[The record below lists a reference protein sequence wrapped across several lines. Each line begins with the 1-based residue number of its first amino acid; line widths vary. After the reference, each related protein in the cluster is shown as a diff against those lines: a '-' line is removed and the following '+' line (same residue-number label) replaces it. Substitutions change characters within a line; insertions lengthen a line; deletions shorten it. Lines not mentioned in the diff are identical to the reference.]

1 MLLDVLLLLLLSA
14 VAALAT
20 VITISTTTTTT
31 TTAATTTTTVQV
43 LIYTAGHINY
53 GGRVTDDWDRR
64 CMMNV
69 LHDYYNDI
77 VLNVGHLYDASA
89 IYKQIEPTTDLE
101 VICCLL
107 WPFRHTFLL
116 SIHPQ

>member
-1 MLLDVLLLLLLSA
+1 
-14 VAALAT
+14 
-20 VITISTTTTTT
+20 
-31 TTAATTTTTVQV
+31 
-43 LIYTAGHINY
+43 
-53 GGRVTDDWDRR
+53 
-64 CMMNV
+64 MMNV